1 MCDMTGER
9 WCIGPWGLKDTHQL
23 KSRAEAGRQMVRT
36 CHHSQRSDQPVL
48 HTGHQGAGFPQA
60 TLVASPALH
69 PSPAPHCLSAGH
81 PPEPQQMGKALL
93 RRTLGAQQ
101 CPGRGA
107 WLGGNMDVRLAP
119 AVPGVL

>member
-1 MCDMTGER
+1 
-9 WCIGPWGLKDTHQL
+9 
-23 KSRAEAGRQMVRT
+23 MVRT

-48 HTGHQGAGFPQA
+48 HTGHQGAGFPQT

-93 RRTLGAQQ
+93 RRTLGASSVLGEE
-101 CPGRGA
+101 PGWEGIWMSG
-107 WLGGNMDVRLAP
+107 WLLLYLGSSNLLSMAP
-119 AVPGVL
+119 QTTGLTEAPRRWLPGVTGN